1 MGDRVRVHVSLDRE
15 VRGKAL
21 EQARK
26 MGLSFSG
33 FVNVALYEFIKQDSV
48 VQLVDVYKKL
58 SEGGQKV

>member
-1 MGDRVRVHVSLDRE
+1 MGDRLRVHVYLDKD
-15 VRGKAL
+15 VRIKAL

-48 VQLVDVYKKL
+48 VQLVDVYKRL
-58 SEGGQKV
+58 SEGGAKV